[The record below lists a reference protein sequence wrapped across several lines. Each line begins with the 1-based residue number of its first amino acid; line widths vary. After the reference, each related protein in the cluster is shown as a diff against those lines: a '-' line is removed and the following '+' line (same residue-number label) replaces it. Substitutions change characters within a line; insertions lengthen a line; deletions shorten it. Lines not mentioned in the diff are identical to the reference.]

1 MLLEDKMGHLAI
13 LGVRIKSSIR
23 VDNWIGLAT
32 YLQVSY
38 TSEAKPTV
46 NPFVCDKD
54 LEYAN
59 QRNQWSSTGQPNES
73 G

>member
-1 MLLEDKMGHLAI
+1 MLFEDKVGRLAAMGAI
-13 LGVRIKSSIR
+13 IKSSLR

-38 TSEAKPTV
+38 TSEAQSTV
-46 NPFVCDKD
+46 NPFACEQD

-59 QRNQWSSTGQPNES
+59 QRNQWS
-73 G
+73 

>member
-1 MLLEDKMGHLAI
+1 MLFEDKVGHLATMGAI
-13 LGVRIKSSIR
+13 IKSSLR

-38 TSEAKPTV
+38 TSEAKSTV
-46 NPFVCDKD
+46 NPFACEQD

-59 QRNQWSSTGQPNES
+59 QRNQWSSTGQPN
-73 G
+73 

>member
-1 MLLEDKMGHLAI
+1 MGHLSI
-13 LGVRIKSSIR
+13 LGVIIISSIR
-23 VDNWIGLAT
+23 VENWIGLAT

>member
-1 MLLEDKMGHLAI
+1 MLFEDKVGRLATMGAI
-13 LGVRIKSSIR
+13 IKSSLR

-59 QRNQWSSTGQPNES
+59 QRNQWSSTGQPN
-73 G
+73 